1 MSLFIFSADTN
12 FRVVDW
18 DLMTPTPPED
28 EWMILDTYVN
38 DLLGKSSDAKA
49 ALDIHLDNK
58 PKLLTVSY
66 DNIDGNA
73 KSNDFVIGEERENS
87 YHWCSS
93 VIFEDVVSGNELSDS
108 KIQPNIL
115 EVPADVRLCVTKD
128 ENEYL
133 LQS

>member
-1 MSLFIFSADTN
+1 MSLFIFSAETN

-28 EWMILDTYVN
+28 EGMILDTYVS

-49 ALDIHLDNK
+49 ALNFHLDNK

-73 KSNDFVIGEERENS
+73 I
-87 YHWCSS
+87 
-93 VIFEDVVSGNELSDS
+93 
-108 KIQPNIL
+108 
-115 EVPADVRLCVTKD
+115 
-128 ENEYL
+128 
-133 LQS
+133 

>member
-1 MSLFIFSADTN
+1 MSLFIFSAETN

-28 EWMILDTYVN
+28 EGMILDTYVN

-49 ALDIHLDNK
+49 ALNVHLDNK

-93 VIFEDVVSGNELSDS
+93 VIFEDVV
-108 KIQPNIL
+108 
-115 EVPADVRLCVTKD
+115 T
-128 ENEYL
+128 
-133 LQS
+133 